1 MRSVCHCGCILQT
14 VKQFHCKLGKCLCD
28 LCGCSLVRIQVYY
41 AKKKRKVAQPNNEQE
56 DLGNKKER
64 RVNNDGYD
72 DENHDYVIRT
82 GEVWLDTYQ
91 IDSTLGKGSFGQVVK
106 ATDLL
111 TGERVAIKII
121 KNKKAF
127 LDQAHIEVKLL
138 ELMDKHEQNLKYYI
152 GMPSAQ
158 AGVKSFELCF
168 TSQNFHFHLVCV
180 LP

>member
-1 MRSVCHCGCILQT
+1 MRV
-14 VKQFHCKLGKCLCD
+14 
-28 LCGCSLVRIQVYY
+28 QVYY
-41 AKKKRKVAQPNNEQE
+41 AKKKRKVAEQNTEQE

-138 ELMDKHEQNLKYYI
+138 ELMDKHEQELKYYT
-152 GMPSAQ
+152 GMPSTQ
-158 AGVKSFELCF
+158 ARVTSIELCF
-168 TSQNFHFHLVCV
+168 NSHKFHFHLVYV